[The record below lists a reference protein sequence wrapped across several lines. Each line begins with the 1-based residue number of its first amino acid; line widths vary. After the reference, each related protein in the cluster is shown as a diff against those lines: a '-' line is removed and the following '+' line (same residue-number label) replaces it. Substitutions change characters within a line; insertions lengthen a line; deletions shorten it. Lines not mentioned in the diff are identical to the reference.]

1 MGKRVYTN
9 LIISCLCR
17 FPFWEALSLMML
29 FGELESKKGK
39 KLDVPLYLVYL
50 DAVAL
55 ILLGTFMSF
64 NTSMKRAS
72 ASLSVVHMTLHA
84 LLELHHHDLNLH
96 VMFHILLRNIG
107 VIASYLLIAAGVGD
121 EKAKRSSVIQMSY
134 FVFGVLFA
142 GQAYLLATNKLEK
155 KILKYLLPR
164 NIKPD
169 LTMAFIAPV
178 FSMCLLL
185 TSFCFATQRHGVKQA
200 RRFAA
205 IYWLLIAF
213 PTDLTMARSVYF
225 EVTGRVQGVFFRK
238 HTKKTCDK
246 YDVCGWVLNT
256 SHGSVQG
263 LLEGTEVS
271 VDKVKNWLQKVGSPK
286 SRIDK
291 CSFLKE
297 TTIDTKTSSTF
308 NIIRDKQEVKRK
320 TFEM

>member
-1 MGKRVYTN
+1 
-9 LIISCLCR
+9 
-17 FPFWEALSLMML
+17 ML
-29 FGELESKKGK
+29 
-39 KLDVPLYLVYL
+39 
-50 DAVAL
+50 
-55 ILLGTFMSF
+55 
-64 NTSMKRAS
+64 
-72 ASLSVVHMTLHA
+72 
-84 LLELHHHDLNLH
+84 
-96 VMFHILLRNIG
+96 
-107 VIASYLLIAAGVGD
+107 
-121 EKAKRSSVIQMSY
+121 
-134 FVFGVLFA
+134 
-142 GQAYLLATNKLEK
+142 
-155 KILKYLLPR
+155 
-164 NIKPD
+164 
-169 LTMAFIAPV
+169 
-178 FSMCLLL
+178 
-185 TSFCFATQRHGVKQA
+185 
-200 RRFAA
+200 
-205 IYWLLIAF
+205 
-213 PTDLTMARSVYF
+213 RSVYF